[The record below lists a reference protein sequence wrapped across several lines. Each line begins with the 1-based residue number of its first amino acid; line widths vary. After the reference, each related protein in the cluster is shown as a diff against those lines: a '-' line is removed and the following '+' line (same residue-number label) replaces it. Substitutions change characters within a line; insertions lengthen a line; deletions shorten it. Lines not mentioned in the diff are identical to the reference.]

1 MREPFEKAND
11 DLQRMSK
18 DNYDTMLRSY
28 GELNKGMQSIASSW
42 TDYSK
47 RSFEDATH
55 AFEQLIGAKTLE
67 QAFEVQSQYAKKA
80 YDGWMAQASKLTEM
94 HADMARGAYR
104 PASLGR
110 CAPDSTPSPKGRAR
124 SPDSPVRRG
133 FFLELP

>member
-1 MREPFEKAND
+1 MRKPFEKAND
-11 DLQRMSK
+11 DLQGMSK

-28 GELNKGMQSIASSW
+28 GELTRGMQSIASSW

-67 QAFEVQSQYAKKA
+67 QAFEVQSEYAKKA

-94 HADMARGAYR
+94 YADMARGAVQ
-104 PASLGR
+104 AS
-110 CAPDSTPSPKGRAR
+110 
-124 SPDSPVRRG
+124 
-133 FFLELP
+133 